1 MKNDSEYKR
10 LIRFVVVLAVILS
23 VVLTGAIFWASF
35 EISNIKHS
43 ISERRAEVTE
53 INKADMAK
61 LSTEISKLIVIPAP
75 IKGDKGEDA
84 APAKD
89 GRDGKD
95 GKDSISTHTVVE
107 KNTIVEKTEPA
118 KNGVDGKDGKT
129 IQLGMSKNGNPIWK
143 YEQDREWQL
152 FEVVEVDL

>member
-23 VVLTGAIFWASF
+23 VVLAGAIFWASF

-43 ISERRAEVTE
+43 ISERRADVTE
-53 INKADMAK
+53 LNKGDMAK

-75 IKGDKGEDA
+75 IKGDKGEDGT
-84 APAKD
+84 PAKN
-89 GRDGKD
+89 GRD
-95 GKDSISTHTVVE
+95 GKDSISTHTIVE
-107 KNTIVEKTEPA
+107 KTTVVEKTEPA

-129 IQLGMSKNGNPIWK
+129 IQLGMSKNGHPIWK
-143 YEQDREWQL
+143 YEQDREWQA
-152 FEVVEVDL
+152 FDVVEVDL